1 MSSEILPLWYPSASI
16 NLIKSRA
23 KLLSG
28 LRSFFLQRDVLEVET
43 PVLSQAP
50 VSDPYIEPFKLHQSN
65 LYLHTSPEYSMKR
78 LLCAGSGCIYQVARV
93 FRAGE
98 AGAKHNPEFSM
109 LEWYR
114 LEMNDHDLMAEVA
127 ALVNQLLLRDENV
140 GSLPVVKISYGE
152 LFERLLGINPH
163 IIDEKSLAQLAQPYL
178 GGATFEL
185 DKDGWLDILMTH
197 AIEPELEKNQ
207 LTFIYDYPASQAA
220 LARIMLDDNG
230 VEIARRFELY
240 VGGMELANGYW
251 ELTDGQEQQAR
262 FERDANNTGRIVDA
276 NLIAALN
283 AGMPDCAGV
292 ALGLDRL
299 LMLKENQKKISDV
312 LAFDISRA

>member
-1 MSSEILPLWYPSASI
+1 MPSKTLPVWYPSASI

-23 KLLSG
+23 KLLSE
-28 LRSFFLQRDVLEVET
+28 LRSFFSQRDVLEVET

-98 AGAKHNPEFSM
+98 AGGKHNPEFSM

-114 LEMNDHDLMAEVA
+114 VGMNDHDLMAEVA
-127 ALVNQLLLRDENV
+127 ELVNQLLLNDENI
-140 GSLPVVKISYGE
+140 SLLPVVKISYRE
-152 LFERLLGINPH
+152 LFEKKLGINPH
-163 IIDEKSLAQLAQPYL
+163 EIDENSLAKLAQPYL

-197 AIEPELEKNQ
+197 AIEPTLVKKQ

-230 VEIARRFELY
+230 VKIARRFELY

-262 FERDANNTGRIVDA
+262 FERDANNTGRTVDA

-283 AGMPDCAGV
+283 AGMPDCAGG

-299 LMLKENQKKISDV
+299 LMLKENQKTISDV